1 MSTSLQ
7 QAAATGVNALRAD
20 PVAKQFVA
28 QLSSLVDAWICQQG
42 YVIEQTALIGDCLLN
57 GNLGK
62 RSAFFQLK
70 NPDGG
75 EPMRIVC
82 EIRAFAQDVTLFAL
96 LQVRQ
101 LGKGPNPWKS
111 RDSAKV
117 QVHYPSHPGEYKLQL
132 ATQRLRDLI
141 GMDEQ
146 VKQLEDTSVL
156 PMLQAV
162 MAEARAS
169 AML

>member
-7 QAAATGVNALRAD
+7 QAAAAGVTAFSTD
-20 PVAKQFVA
+20 PVARQFVT
-28 QLSSLVDAWICQQG
+28 QLSSLLDLWFSQQG
-42 YVIEQTALIGDCLLN
+42 FSVEELGLAGDYLLN
-57 GNLGK
+57 GNLG
-62 RSAFFQLK
+62 RQSAYFQLR

-75 EPMRIVC
+75 APLRVVC
-82 EIRAFAQDVTLFAL
+82 EARVHAEETTLYAV

-101 LGKGPNPWKS
+101 ASKGPNPWKS
-111 RDSAKV
+111 RDSAQV

-169 AML
+169 ATM